1 MKYKGYFITGTDTE
15 IGKTFVTARLARYFN
30 KHNQDIGVF
39 KPLMSGTRRENPC
52 SDAYILKSGAKLL
65 DGLEEINPFQWDE
78 ALAPALAQK
87 RAKTDYSLDDV
98 LKKYNV
104 LAQKHKGLLVEGAG
118 GITVPYGDDFTVTD
132 LACALNLPL
141 IIVAPN
147 KLGVI
152 NHIILTIEFAKNHD
166 LTIAEIIFNGVKHKG
181 VVEDTNLTLL
191 KEMTDVPIIGELPW
205 ITNQINAEFP
215 LEKYLDIHLLM

>member
-1 MKYKGYFITGTDTE
+1 M
-15 IGKTFVTARLARYFN
+15 
-30 KHNQDIGVF
+30 
-39 KPLMSGTRRENPC
+39 
-52 SDAYILKSGAKLL
+52 
-65 DGLEEINPFQWDE
+65 E

-104 LAQKHKGLLVEGAG
+104 LAQKHKGMLVEGAG

-166 LTIAEIIFNGVKHKG
+166 LTIVGIIFNGVKHKG

-191 KEMTDVPIIGELPW
+191 K
-205 ITNQINAEFP
+205 
-215 LEKYLDIHLLM
+215 KR